1 MIKVAPVLWEWVTCC
16 KCVLCAV
23 ALPTA
28 VWHIFPHWRIL
39 TFTVLGFLNYFEMTN
54 KIQIVF
60 AAILCLTVHR
70 TYVIYISILYT
81 SVYFR
86 NLKNNVDY
94 FHGLS
99 QHRHQET
106 KNNNVYGAR
115 VWVFWFVFFH
125 SLFLLSSFSSFV
137 SLGLIISKVLSH
149 CLYWFWCHLFNF
161 EQPFLN

>member
-16 KCVLCAV
+16 KCVLYAV

-106 KNNNVYGAR
+106 KNNNVYDGMEH
-115 VWVFWFVFFH
+115 VSEFSGLFFFTL
-125 SLFLLSSFSSFV
+125 SFYCLLFLL
-137 SLGLIISKVLSH
+137 L
-149 CLYWFWCHLFNF
+149 
-161 EQPFLN
+161 

>member
-1 MIKVAPVLWEWVTCC
+1 
-16 KCVLCAV
+16 
-23 ALPTA
+23 
-28 VWHIFPHWRIL
+28 
-39 TFTVLGFLNYFEMTN
+39 MTN

-60 AAILCLTVHR
+60 AVILCLTVHR

-106 KNNNVYGAR
+106 KNNNVYDGMEH
-115 VWVFWFVFFH
+115 VSEFSGLFFFTL
-125 SLFLLSSFSSFV
+125 SFYCLLFLL
-137 SLGLIISKVLSH
+137 L
-149 CLYWFWCHLFNF
+149 
-161 EQPFLN
+161 